1 MDNELTTEYLDKV
14 FGKTFFGGS
23 RLLIWDSFR
32 CHISVD
38 TKDTLRRL
46 EIHSAVVPGGT
57 TKFIQAPDVCWNA
70 PFKNAIREK
79 YNDWMVNGEK
89 PTTSTGNLKAPPMDI
104 YLEWIAS
111 AWESI
116 PKPLIEDSFLTCGI
130 TKEIDGRHDEKIH
143 VFKKD
148 GAIPNGLALLKQRRK
163 EDAVIKGVEEI
174 DLGKDESDASVD
186 MTELLGVEERRKI
199 QAELA
204 LGARENIASAK
215 VRIECRIEQNYS
227 DKTDEEKVQ
236 IRDKACGNAIATKK
250 ALYRSQIKRT
260 MKVRTL
266 LELQREESAPLWTTL
281 RGRLAHR
288 DSDHF
293 QELFLLDCSN
303 EIAIFSSPRQLAML
317 KKTRTIISDGT
328 FKMAPRGIFQV
339 YRVFGFV
346 AHTHSVPLATALMRG
361 KNGDIYSRFWDK
373 IRQEL
378 DTIPGDLEIR
388 QANFDYEP
396 ASVFAFQRV
405 FPEVHPKMC
414 VFHVKQALNRRI
426 QRMGLIDLYNS
437 KEPEGTEFQRIVRK
451 IGALQFCPPNY
462 FARSLQLIRQLIT
475 DSPLEIANRGA
486 LEEILIYYNDTW
498 IKNRIG
504 RSFFSLFDVDQ
515 HRTTNHAES
524 YHGRQRHFYQPG
536 FLLGR
541 WIANFQE
548 LSHAEEGSAVAV
560 DEGRELPSQPLQLTI
575 ELDNAI
581 AGEKA
586 NILAF
591 LRTDYDD
598 EQFTTAMSNYYG
610 RVGHLIGFNPVQ
622 RNELDEMIIEDDA
635 RNLAEQSLD
644 ENGLLNADLPFDEL
658 DEIENFELLEDEQEE
673 NAIISTDDEGKQRRE
688 YFKIVGTRH
697 EHPFGHLTHWHCYQA
712 EIRGIFLVFVNEI
725 VKLLADHRNSKA
737 KLSVGTASRLV
748 GTTQPRTSQLMV
760 NSTLREFTKGNSY
773 NGLG

>member
-1 MDNELTTEYLDKV
+1 MVTDHPLNSNWCYKWTAAGPEKEEGQRYVCSGCRRIKDKKEV
-14 FGKTFFGGS
+14 PS
-23 RLLIWDSFR
+23 
-32 CHISVD
+32 D
-38 TKDTLRRL
+38 TKLPARKRHGESWADSGPKYP
-46 EIHSAVVPGGT
+46 H
-57 TKFIQAPDVCWNA
+57 FCQ
-70 PFKNAIREK
+70 PFSK
-79 YNDWMVNGEK
+79 
-89 PTTSTGNLKAPPMDI
+89 
-104 YLEWIAS
+104 
-111 AWESI
+111 
-116 PKPLIEDSFLTCGI
+116 
-130 TKEIDGRHDEKIH
+130 
-143 VFKKD
+143 
-148 GAIPNGLALLKQRRK
+148 
-163 EDAVIKGVEEI
+163 
-174 DLGKDESDASVD
+174 
-186 MTELLGVEERRKI
+186 TELLGVEERRKI

-227 DKTDEEKVQ
+227 DKTDEEKAQ
-236 IRDKACGNAIATKK
+236 IRDKALIK

-266 LELQREESAPLWTTL
+266 LELQREESAP
-281 RGRLAHR
+281 
-288 DSDHF
+288 
-293 QELFLLDCSN
+293 
-303 EIAIFSSPRQLAML
+303 QLAML

-328 FKMAPRGIFQV
+328 FKMAPRGIFQ
-339 YRVFGFV
+339 
-346 AHTHSVPLATALMRG
+346 
-361 KNGDIYSRFWDK
+361 
-373 IRQEL
+373 
-378 DTIPGDLEIR
+378 IR

-486 LEEILIYYNDTW
+486 LEEILIYY
-498 IKNRIG
+498 
-504 RSFFSLFDVDQ
+504 
-515 HRTTNHAES
+515 
-524 YHGRQRHFYQPG
+524 RHFYQPG

-586 NILAF
+586 NILAV

-673 NAIISTDDEGKQRRE
+673 NAIISTDDEVD
-688 YFKIVGTRH
+688 I
-697 EHPFGHLTHWHCYQA
+697 
-712 EIRGIFLVFVNEI
+712 IN
-725 VKLLADHRNSKA
+725 
-737 KLSVGTASRLV
+737 
-748 GTTQPRTSQLMV
+748 
-760 NSTLREFTKGNSY
+760 
-773 NGLG
+773 

>member
-1 MDNELTTEYLDKV
+1 MVTDHPLNSNWCYKWTAAGPEKEEGQRYVCSGCRRIKDKKEV
-14 FGKTFFGGS
+14 PS
-23 RLLIWDSFR
+23 
-32 CHISVD
+32 D
-38 TKDTLRRL
+38 TKLPARKRHGESWADSGPKYP
-46 EIHSAVVPGGT
+46 H
-57 TKFIQAPDVCWNA
+57 FCQ
-70 PFKNAIREK
+70 PFSK
-79 YNDWMVNGEK
+79 
-89 PTTSTGNLKAPPMDI
+89 
-104 YLEWIAS
+104 
-111 AWESI
+111 
-116 PKPLIEDSFLTCGI
+116 
-130 TKEIDGRHDEKIH
+130 
-143 VFKKD
+143 
-148 GAIPNGLALLKQRRK
+148 
-163 EDAVIKGVEEI
+163 
-174 DLGKDESDASVD
+174 
-186 MTELLGVEERRKI
+186 TELLGVEERRKI

-227 DKTDEEKVQ
+227 DKTDEEKAQ

-266 LELQREESAPLWTTL
+266 LELQREESAP
-281 RGRLAHR
+281 
-288 DSDHF
+288 
-293 QELFLLDCSN
+293 
-303 EIAIFSSPRQLAML
+303 QLAML

-328 FKMAPRGIFQV
+328 FKMAPRGIFQ
-339 YRVFGFV
+339 
-346 AHTHSVPLATALMRG
+346 
-361 KNGDIYSRFWDK
+361 
-373 IRQEL
+373 
-378 DTIPGDLEIR
+378 IR

-486 LEEILIYYNDTW
+486 LEEILIYYDDTW

-586 NILAF
+586 NILAV

-598 EQFTTAMSNYYG
+598 EQFTTA
-610 RVGHLIGFNPVQ
+610 I
-622 RNELDEMIIEDDA
+622 NELDEMIIEDDA

-673 NAIISTDDEGKQRRE
+673 NAIISTDDEVD
-688 YFKIVGTRH
+688 I
-697 EHPFGHLTHWHCYQA
+697 
-712 EIRGIFLVFVNEI
+712 IN
-725 VKLLADHRNSKA
+725 
-737 KLSVGTASRLV
+737 
-748 GTTQPRTSQLMV
+748 
-760 NSTLREFTKGNSY
+760 
-773 NGLG
+773 